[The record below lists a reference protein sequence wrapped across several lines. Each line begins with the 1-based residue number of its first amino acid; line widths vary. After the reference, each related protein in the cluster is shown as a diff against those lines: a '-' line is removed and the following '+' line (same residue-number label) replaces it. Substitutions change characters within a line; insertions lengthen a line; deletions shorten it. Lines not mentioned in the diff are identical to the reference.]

1 MDKSNVILTIIIS
14 PILILGGINMKLK
27 FKEIEQPKLN
37 CGWCMGAGVVA
48 GVVGTGAVA
57 GAIVVLT

>member
-1 MDKSNVILTIIIS
+1 
-14 PILILGGINMKLK
+14 MKLK
-27 FKEIEQPKLN
+27 FKEIEQSKLN